1 MKQKKST
8 GGRNT
13 DTIPDSQPGGVTPLP
28 GRVGGPVAS
37 RTMPWSRGTAR
48 IDAGCR
54 RTART
59 LSTSTRP
66 LYRSEFRPVVRLP
79 FASRP
84 SSLIPPSRRSS
95 RSLHPPHHDT
105 SHGHMIMTGENM
117 KTGQGLR
124 ASSGLHFLPPLPA
137 RAPCLCREQHAPRR
151 FFHVHNSCSRVAVNL
166 TPRRHTKDYGE
177 FIPLILSRSFNTHA
191 SAASRSLV
199 RTRRPNTSLLVM
211 ALSHAHTR
219 RSSCVPRDSV
229 RKKRDRISCVAQPV
243 SGVWRQPRAG
253 AKESKQTMPPSQVSS
268 LAAALA
274 QSLTSKP
281 QRRARARREG

>member
-84 SSLIPPSRRSS
+84 RASFHLLVARLVHYTHRTTRHIARPYDYDRREYEDRPGTPGKLRATLPPSSARPRTMPWPGAARTSPFLSRAQLVFTS
-95 RSLHPPHHDT
+95 RSEPNT
-105 SHGHMIMTGENM
+105 ASSH
-117 KTGQGLR
+117 QGLR
-124 ASSGLHFLPPLPA
+124 GIHSADPLAQFQHA
-137 RAPCLCREQHAPRR
+137 RLCR
-151 FFHVHNSCSRVAVNL
+151 
-166 TPRRHTKDYGE
+166 
-177 FIPLILSRSFNTHA
+177 LSLARP
-191 SAASRSLV
+191 
-199 RTRRPNTSLLVM
+199 TRRPNTSLLVM

-229 RKKRDRISCVAQPV
+229 RKREGSNQLRRAASLGRLETTEGWREGEQADDAPPRRFRL
-243 SGVWRQPRAG
+243 WRQP
-253 AKESKQTMPPSQVSS
+253 
-268 LAAALA
+268 A